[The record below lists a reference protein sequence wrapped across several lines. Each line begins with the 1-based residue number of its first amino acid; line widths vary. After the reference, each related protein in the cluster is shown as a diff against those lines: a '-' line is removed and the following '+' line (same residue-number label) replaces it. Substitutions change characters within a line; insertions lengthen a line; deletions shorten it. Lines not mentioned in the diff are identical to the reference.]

1 MKIYTRQGDTG
12 NTGLFDG
19 RRVRKDNLRIETYG
33 TVDELNSFLGVAITT
48 CRHASL
54 TDLLLK
60 IQNQLFDL
68 GADLATPIAPPDSS
82 SNATA
87 PRAARIRRINPE
99 HIVYLEEQI
108 DAATAQ
114 IPPLKHFVLPGGSP
128 TAAHLHVARTV
139 CRRAERLAVTLAA
152 GESIGLQDIVYLNR
166 LSDLLFT
173 LARLANHLDGI
184 PDVEWI
190 PLA

>member
-12 NTGLFDG
+12 DTGLFDG

-48 CRHASL
+48 CRHESL
-54 TDLLLK
+54 AGLLRQL
-60 IQNQLFDL
+60 QLQLFDL
-68 GADLATPIAPPDSS
+68 GADLATPTDSA
-82 SNATA
+82 NAA
-87 PRAARIRRINPE
+87 KIHRISPE
-99 HIVYLEEQI
+99 HVAGLEAQI

-114 IPPLKHFVLPGGSP
+114 VPPLKHFVLPGGGP

-152 GESIGLQDIVYLNR
+152 TEDIGPQAVVYLNR

-184 PDVEWI
+184 SDVEWI
-190 PLA
+190 PSE